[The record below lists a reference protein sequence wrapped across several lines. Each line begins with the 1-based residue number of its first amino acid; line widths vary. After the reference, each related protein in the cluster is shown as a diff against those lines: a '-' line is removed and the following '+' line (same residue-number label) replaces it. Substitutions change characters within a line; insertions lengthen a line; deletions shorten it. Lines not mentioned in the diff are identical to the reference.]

1 MAFMLPSFYPVAMV
15 TWLILGNLKFK
26 MPLNQQ
32 TQIQDKMFILGSELQ
47 KENTSAFEFSD
58 KVGN

>member
-32 TQIQDKMFILGSELQ
+32 TQIQDKMFILGSEIQ

>member
-47 KENTSAFEFSD
+47 KENTFAFEFSD